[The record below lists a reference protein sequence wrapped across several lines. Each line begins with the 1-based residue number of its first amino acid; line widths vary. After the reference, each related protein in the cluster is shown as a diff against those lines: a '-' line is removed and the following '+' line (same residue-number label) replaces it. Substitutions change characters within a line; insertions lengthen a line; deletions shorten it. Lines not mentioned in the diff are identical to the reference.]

1 MNMKSYLL
9 VAALALFTS
18 GVIAKIPPPPPLDPV
33 AAAVKAEKDK
43 AAADKAKA
51 DVDKGKLDL
60 ARYEDKAVTNFQGN
74 MKKTGKPV
82 PKPTPIVVVLVP
94 AVVPAMVPA
103 SAITPASAL
112 SKPAAPSA
120 MPVKK

>member
-1 MNMKSYLL
+1 MNIKSYLL
-9 VAALALFTS
+9 VVALAVFTS

-33 AAAVKAEKDK
+33 AAATKAEKDK

-60 ARYEDKAVTNFQGN
+60 ARYEDKAVINFQGN

-82 PKPTPIVVVLVP
+82 PKPTPIVVVVMP
-94 AVVPAMVPA
+94 AVVPA
-103 SAITPASAL
+103 SATTPSTAL
-112 SKPAAPSA
+112 SKPAAPGA